1 MTCHAFRA
9 LLPAAFITAVLAATP
24 AAAQISA
31 DDLIL
36 RIDRLENQLR
46 QLTGT
51 IEQLQYR
58 NQQLDQAL
66 KRMQEDNEFRFQEL
80 GGKGGARA
88 ATPPRSAA
96 APPQPQIQ
104 PQPPYQPL
112 PQSQYPQP
120 PYQPPPY
127 QQSQPQYQS
136 PPVATGRRSDVFDP
150 NQNPNA
156 PGAPRLLGTTPAS
169 PPLTASENA
178 GVGALAGRDAS
189 APLDLTTLPANAAGN
204 PGAAADGGL
213 PPPPPRNPSAT
224 GARTA
229 AVPAP
234 PQATRDAFDAAY
246 GAILRKD
253 YAGAEEAFRGFLQR
267 YPSDRL
273 APDAQYWLGESM
285 FQRQNWRE
293 AADAF
298 LSMSKKYESNPKAA
312 EALLRLGQSLA
323 ALREKELACATFGEI
338 GRKYPRASTTIKQ
351 AIEREQKRT
360 RC

>member
-1 MTCHAFRA
+1 V
-9 LLPAAFITAVLAATP
+9 P
-24 AAAQISA
+24 
-31 DDLIL
+31 
-36 RIDRLENQLR
+36 
-46 QLTGT
+46 
-51 IEQLQYR
+51 QY
-58 NQQLDQAL
+58 Q
-66 KRMQEDNEFRFQEL
+66 
-80 GGKGGARA
+80 
-88 ATPPRSAA
+88 
-96 APPQPQIQ
+96 PQPQ
-104 PQPPYQPL
+104 P
-112 PQSQYPQP
+112 
-120 PYQPPPY
+120 
-127 QQSQPQYQS
+127 QPQYQQPQPQYQAPAAGS
-136 PPVATGRRSDVFDP
+136 GRRSDVFDP

-156 PGAPRLLGTTPAS
+156 PGAPRALGTTPPS
-169 PPLTASENA
+169 QPLTPSESA
-178 GVGALAGRDAS
+178 GVGATGDRDAGS
-189 APLDLTTLPANAAGN
+189 PLDLTTLSANAAGN
-204 PGAAADGGL
+204 QGAADGGL

-229 AVPAP
+229 ALP
-234 PQATRDAFDAAY
+234 PSQTPRDAFDAAY

-253 YAGAEEAFRGFLQR
+253 YTGAEEGFRAFLQR
-267 YPSDRL
+267 YPSDRM

-351 AIEREQKRT
+351 AIEREQKRV